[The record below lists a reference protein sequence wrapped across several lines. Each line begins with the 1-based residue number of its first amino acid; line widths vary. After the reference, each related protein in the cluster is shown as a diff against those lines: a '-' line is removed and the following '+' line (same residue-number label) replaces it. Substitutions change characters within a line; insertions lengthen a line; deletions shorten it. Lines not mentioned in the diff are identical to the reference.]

1 MYGWNTV
8 TEMTGASCSSARKRA
23 IRYLQERLCNRF
35 SQEELEA
42 LSRLQGK
49 MLENL
54 SALRERDEKEDS
66 KS

>member
-1 MYGWNTV
+1 MRDSLEGT
-8 TEMTGASCSSARKRA
+8 